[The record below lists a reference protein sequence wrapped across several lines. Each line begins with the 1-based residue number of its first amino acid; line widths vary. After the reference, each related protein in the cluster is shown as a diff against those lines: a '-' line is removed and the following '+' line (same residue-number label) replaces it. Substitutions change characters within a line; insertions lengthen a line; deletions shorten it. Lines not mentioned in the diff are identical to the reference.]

1 MLSFYRVS
9 WIPVMLFSNTP
20 MSATVLQHH
29 RPNSSQAF
37 LLPPD
42 VLEAAG
48 SCWRCN
54 ILHPTH
60 SWFQPVTVSSVFLKE
75 HPPSNWFQWLVVVL
89 FQLLPGFSISRIKH
103 ESIEPYDCAV
113 LEQRARTV
121 TSVQVWTVHLGA
133 SYFMLCPWVR
143 TQHLGEKKKK
153 KKSSR
158 LCGGF
163 DLQWVHYSSGPGGL
177 GAVRQAGSR
186 RCWMRSCQGHLPA
199 PGSSTGP
206 APAASRGRAGQ
217 VAATAVRKRRK
228 VENQTDQSPRGPQ
241 MTPFIPRCLE
251 TGKD

>member
-153 KKSSR
+153 KKKQPFVWWIWLAVSSLQQWSGR
-158 LCGGF
+158 IRGSAAGGEPAVL
-163 DLQWVHYSSGPGGL
+163 DAELPGTP
-177 GAVRQAGSR
+177 AG
-186 RCWMRSCQGHLPA
+186 
-199 PGSSTGP
+199 
-206 APAASRGRAGQ
+206 AGQ
-217 VAATAVRKRRK
+217 
-228 VENQTDQSPRGPQ
+228 
-241 MTPFIPRCLE
+241 
-251 TGKD
+251 